1 MTTPSSLTIAP
12 GEKKRGRRKKTRKLR
27 AFGKRLVVSVIS
39 EDRYRARRDARRMDR
54 HKTLLI
60 VHTMGKVGSTTVAAS
75 LKAQGIKRTMSLFQ
89 PHFLSDEGIAF
100 AEALALERAGEW
112 SNLTRK
118 GRNGFTRARRLN
130 KELKR
135 RRDEGG
141 RVKVI
146 TMVRDPLA
154 TNVSGLFHNYR
165 WWPAEL
171 KAQCD
176 PPSAECLAAVGRYF
190 VATYPHDVPDR
201 WFDME
206 VRTLYGIDVFAEPFN
221 AQRGYAIYHS
231 EFADLLVIKLEKL
244 NQCATAAMHEFLGLD
259 DFRLLESNKAEDKEY
274 AAIYQAFRRDLPL
287 SQDYIGR
294 MYASRVAQH
303 FYTAEELATF
313 RRKWSAAGLK
323 EAR

>member
-135 RRDEGG
+135 
-141 RVKVI
+141 
-146 TMVRDPLA
+146 
-154 TNVSGLFHNYR
+154 
-165 WWPAEL
+165 
-171 KAQCD
+171 
-176 PPSAECLAAVGRYF
+176 
-190 VATYPHDVPDR
+190 HDVPDR

-206 VRTLYGIDVFAEPFN
+206 VRTLYGIDVFAEPFD

-244 NQCATAAMHEFLGLD
+244 NQCATTAMHEFLGLA

-303 FYTAEELATF
+303 FYTAEERAAF